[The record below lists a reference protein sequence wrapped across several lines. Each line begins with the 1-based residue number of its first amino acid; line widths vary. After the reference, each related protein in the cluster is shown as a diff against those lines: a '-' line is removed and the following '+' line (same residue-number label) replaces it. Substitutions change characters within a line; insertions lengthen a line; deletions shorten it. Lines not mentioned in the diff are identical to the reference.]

1 MVDDYVDAF
10 VTHTRGFRVQ
20 TNILSKQDDFS
31 TFSTKALDI
40 YKLPHSLIYMR
51 TTKRMNCFK
60 KSNIFYHTVPRIVK
74 IF

>member
-1 MVDDYVDAF
+1 MITFDAF

-40 YKLPHSLIYMR
+40 YKLPHSLIHMS
-51 TTKRMNCFK
+51 TTKE
-60 KSNIFYHTVPRIVK
+60 
-74 IF
+74 